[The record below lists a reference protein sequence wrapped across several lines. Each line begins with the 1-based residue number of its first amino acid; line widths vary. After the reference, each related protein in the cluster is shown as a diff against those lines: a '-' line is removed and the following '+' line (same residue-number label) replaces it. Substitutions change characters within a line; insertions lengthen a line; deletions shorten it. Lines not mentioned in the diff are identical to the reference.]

1 MGAAMIELNP
11 NYPGKKQKKYNVYT
25 AEVIDMQP
33 VGKGDTKSSTLTNQ
47 KISPVGLRTPDK

>member
-11 NYPGKKQKKYNVYT
+11 TTQQKEKKYNVYT
-25 AEVIDMQP
+25 ADVIDMQP

>member
-11 NYPGKKQKKYNVYT
+11 TTRQKEKKYNVYT
-25 AEVIDMQP
+25 ADVIDMQP

-47 KISPVGLRTPDK
+47 KISPVGLRTPNK

>member
-11 NYPGKKQKKYNVYT
+11 ATRQKGKKYNVYT
-25 AEVIDMQP
+25 ADVIDMQP

>member
-1 MGAAMIELNP
+1 MGAAMIELDP
-11 NYPGKKQKKYNVYT
+11 ATRQKGKKYNVYT
-25 AEVIDMQP
+25 ADVIDMQP